1 MTIRHI
7 VLRKGIYYFYGD
19 YSERNL
25 IATVSQK
32 EVGEVV
38 GYNHEYMLCLKGNK
52 YAVRSLGKE
61 EVMSFC
67 AFTNP
72 YPMKISFTIGN
83 IRDCVRVEDEDDEA
97 RWRKLIRQIKGLP
110 GKTAEEKIKAI
121 VEHLDEDGSTASLI
135 TLYRSC
141 DKDFAQF
148 LDKALKLYPF
158 DSTESLRNLAFDL
171 LHIARSQTG
180 EKDI

>member
-1 MTIRHI
+1 MIIGHI
-7 VLRKGIYYFYGD
+7 VLRKGTYYFYGD

-25 IATVSQK
+25 IATVPQK

-52 YAVRSLGKE
+52 YAIRSLGKE

-83 IRDCVRVEDEDDEA
+83 IRDCVRVPGGENSSGKL
-97 RWRKLIRQIKGLP
+97 RGCPGRLPKRKLKQSWSIWMKPVLKQALSHSIVRVIR
-110 GKTAEEKIKAI
+110 T
-121 VEHLDEDGSTASLI
+121 S
-135 TLYRSC
+135 RS
-141 DKDFAQF
+141 FWIR
-148 LDKALKLYPF
+148 L
-158 DSTESLRNLAFDL
+158 
-171 LHIARSQTG
+171 
-180 EKDI
+180 

>member
-7 VLRKGIYYFYGD
+7 VLRKGTYYFYGD

-32 EVGEVV
+32 ELGEVV

-52 YAVRSLGKE
+52 YAVCSLGKE

-67 AFTNP
+67 AFTNL

-97 RWRKLIRQIKGLP
+97 RWRKLIRQIKGCPGRLP
-110 GKTAEEKIKAI
+110 KRKLKQSWSIWMKPVLPQALSHSI
-121 VEHLDEDGSTASLI
+121 VRVIRTS
-135 TLYRSC
+135 RS
-141 DKDFAQF
+141 FWIR
-148 LDKALKLYPF
+148 L
-158 DSTESLRNLAFDL
+158 
-171 LHIARSQTG
+171 
-180 EKDI
+180 

>member
-7 VLRKGIYYFYGD
+7 VLRKGTYYFYGD

-25 IATVSQK
+25 IATVSQN

-38 GYNHEYMLCLKGNK
+38 GYNHEYMLCLRGNK

-67 AFTNP
+67 AFTNL

-97 RWRKLIRQIKGLP
+97 RWRKLIRQIEGLP

-121 VEHLDEDGSTASLI
+121 VEHLDEAGSKASLI
-135 TLYRSC
+135 LLYRFC
-141 DKDFAQF
+141 NKNFTQF
-148 LDKALKLYPF
+148 LNEALKLYPF
-158 DSTESLRNLAFDL
+158 IGAEGLRNLAFDL
-171 LHIARSQTG
+171 LNILIR
-180 EKDI
+180 ELPNRE